1 MINFVCQLPLGQ
13 LDGDN
18 QTDENRREREREKLV
33 GMKNKRKLTMTQLTK
48 FQRLTRWRNDSV
60 KSLDSP

>member
-18 QTDENRREREREKLV
+18 QTDENRREREREARWHEKQEKV
-33 GMKNKRKLTMTQLTK
+33 NHDSINKISEADKMEK
-48 FQRLTRWRNDSV
+48 
-60 KSLDSP
+60 